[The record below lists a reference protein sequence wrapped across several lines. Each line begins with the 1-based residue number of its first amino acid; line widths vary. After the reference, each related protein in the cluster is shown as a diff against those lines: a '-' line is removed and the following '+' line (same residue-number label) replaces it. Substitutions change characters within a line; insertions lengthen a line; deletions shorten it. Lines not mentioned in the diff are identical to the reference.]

1 MRGADL
7 ARLVLRLV
15 LAVLARAMSLA
26 SWGSSR
32 FRAALSRD
40 LVVALATKDG
50 VAFHFVVS
58 GRRVRGRRGKPAS
71 ADFTLTFTS
80 SGQALACLLSP
91 SSVGKV
97 LNGVLDGT
105 IEHEGSLVLLLW
117 FDGRVQQVVPLR
129 EPIRLPARFP
139 GAYLVPRQDAA
150 AAQTTREPAVESL
163 DADWPAAWR
172 QRNKL
177 VMVRAAA
184 GEPEAKF

>member
-1 MRGADL
+1 M
-7 ARLVLRLV
+7 ARLVLHLV
-15 LAVLARAMSLA
+15 LCVLARAMSLA

-40 LVVALATKDG
+40 RVIALEAKDG
-50 VAFHFVVS
+50 AAYHFIVS
-58 GRRVRGRRGKPAS
+58 GGRIQGRRGKLAK
-71 ADFTLTFTS
+71 ADFTLTFAS

-117 FDGRVQQVVPLR
+117 FDGRVQQVAPLR
-129 EPIRLPARFP
+129 EPIRFRARFP
-139 GAYLVPRQDAA
+139 GAYVAPRHDSAVASQITREAAVETLDTDWAA
-150 AAQTTREPAVESL
+150 A
-163 DADWPAAWR
+163 WK

-177 VMVRAAA
+177 VMMRIAA
-184 GEPEAKF
+184 GEPEAEF